1 MIELPHTFSEQLLL
15 FAVMARYSIAV
26 AVVRYAI
33 LAVAAFWACY
43 VVFRAR
49 LAARHIQPGKAPGR
63 QIAREIFWSLAS
75 CTVFGLIDVAVT
87 LLSVTGYM
95 QARVLEPSPAWPEF
109 AGTVIV
115 LLVVHDAYFYWAHRL
130 MHWRPLYRLAHAT
143 HHRSTQ
149 PTPFAAFSFHP
160 VEAVIEYAFVPMVAL
175 VAPVHVLPLLVF
187 GVIMT
192 AMNVYA
198 HLGIELMPSTFVERG
213 LGRVLL
219 TPTHHD
225 LHHTAPQYDF
235 AFYFNVWDRLMGTLN
250 PGYEAEFAR
259 VASRGRRVV
268 SGPANDDVT
277 RPAVR

>member
-1 MIELPHTFSEQLLL
+1 MVELPHTLSEQLVL
-15 FAVMARYSIAV
+15 FAAMARYAIAV
-26 AVVRYAI
+26 AVVRYAV
-33 LAVAAFWACY
+33 LAVAAFYACY

-49 LAARHIQPGKAPGR
+49 LAQRHIQPGNASGR

-75 CTVFGLIDVAVT
+75 CTIFGLIDVAVT

-95 QARVLEPSPAWPEF
+95 QARVLDPSPAWPEF
-109 AGTVIV
+109 AGTVIA

-130 MHWRPLYRLAHAT
+130 MHTRPLYRLAHAT

-149 PTPFAAFSFHP
+149 PTPFAAFAFHP
-160 VEAVIEYAFVPMVAL
+160 VEAVIEYAFVPLVAL

-198 HLGIELMPSTFVERG
+198 HLGIELMPPTFVEGR
-213 LGRVLL
+213 LGRLML

-225 LHHTAPQYDF
+225 LHHTTPQYDF
-235 AFYFNVWDRLMGTLN
+235 AFYFNIWDRLMGTLN
-250 PGYEAEFAR
+250 PSYEAEFAR
-259 VASRGRRVV
+259 VASRKSHASVAR
-268 SGPANDDVT
+268 SQDQQT
-277 RPAVR
+277 MT

>member
-1 MIELPHTFSEQLLL
+1 MVELPHTFSEQIVL
-15 FAVMARYSIAV
+15 FAAMARYAIAV
-26 AVVRYAI
+26 AVVRYAV
-33 LAVAAFWACY
+33 LAVAAFYACY

-49 LAARHIQPGKAPGR
+49 LAQRH
-63 QIAREIFWSLAS
+63 IAREIFWSLAS
-75 CTVFGLIDVAVT
+75 CTIFGLIDVAVT

-95 QARVLEPSPAWPEF
+95 QARVLDPSPAWPEF
-109 AGTVIV
+109 VGTVIV

-149 PTPFAAFSFHP
+149 PTPFAAFAFHP
-160 VEAVIEYAFVPMVAL
+160 VEAVIEYAFVPIVAL
-175 VAPVHVLPLLVF
+175 LAPIHVLPLLVF

-198 HLGIELMPSTFVERG
+198 HLGIELMPSSFIERG

-225 LHHTAPQYDF
+225 LHHTMPQYDF
-235 AFYFNVWDRLMGTLN
+235 AFYFNIWDRLMGTLN
-250 PGYEAEFAR
+250 PSYEAEFAR
-259 VASRGRRVV
+259 VTSWNSRGI
-268 SGPANDDVT
+268 SGPTNDDVT